1 MANERLVR
9 SLVIGQTG
17 AENRGDEMSSA
28 ARVLLLAAIAVAASA
43 CSREAEDNAGANA
56 VAAATNGAA
65 NRVDPA
71 APAAE
76 PALAVVAERGGLR
89 LGEGEGRELR
99 FGTAQA
105 ETLARLAPL
114 GQPPIRTTADCGAGP
129 IQVGQWP
136 NGLTLLFQ
144 EGRFVGWTVD
154 GPAGSRIR
162 TRRGIGTGS
171 TRAELEAAHQGARVD
186 ESTLGTEF
194 DAEGIGGLLESD
206 AADAKITSLWAGT
219 TCHFR

>member
-1 MANERLVR
+1 
-9 SLVIGQTG
+9 
-17 AENRGDEMSSA
+17 MSRA
-28 ARVLLLAAIAVAASA
+28 ARVLLVAAIAVAASA

-56 VAAATNGAA
+56 GAATTNGAA
-65 NRVDPA
+65 NRVGPA
-71 APAAE
+71 APATE
-76 PALAVVAERGGLR
+76 PAIAVVAERGGLR

-105 ETLARLAPL
+105 ETLARVAPL
-114 GQPPIRTTADCGAGP
+114 GQPPIQTNAECGAGP

-154 GPAGSRIR
+154 GAAGSRIR

-171 TRAELEAAHQGARVD
+171 TRAELAAAHDGVRID

-206 AADAKITSLWAGT
+206 AADAAITNLWAGT